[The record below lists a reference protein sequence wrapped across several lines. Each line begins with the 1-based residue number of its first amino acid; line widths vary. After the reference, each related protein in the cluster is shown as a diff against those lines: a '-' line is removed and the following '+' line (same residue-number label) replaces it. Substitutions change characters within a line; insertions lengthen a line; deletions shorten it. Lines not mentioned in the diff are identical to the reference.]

1 MKISLHNTSLDRSGK
16 TPLTAQLQQLI
27 DEIDRAG
34 GGTLVV
40 SAGDW
45 MTGTLILPSNFTL
58 HLEAGARLLAS
69 PNAEDYP
76 AELTQT
82 VAELSRMALIYARN
96 AHHITLSGE
105 GCLAGGASAWFAE
118 RADEQGYRQ
127 PKTMRP
133 RMLVLEGCQQVRI
146 RDITISDSPMWT
158 AHLVSCNQVFIQNL
172 TIDND
177 LALSNTDALDIDS
190 CQHVHIS
197 DSYFSAADDGICI
210 KTTRKPQELQ
220 QATRHVVV
228 SNCLIRSK
236 SCAIKIGTETFAD
249 ISHIA
254 VHNCSIF
261 ESNRGIGLVSRDG
274 GRFSQMIFSNILFDC
289 RHGHPCHWG
298 KADPVFIS
306 VRHRDPQVQPG
317 RVEDITFSQL
327 SGVSEGAINLHA
339 ETPGD
344 IRHVTFNG
352 LSLQQL
358 SGPSDEQGCYDIR
371 PPCNPASP
379 TGMGLDNAYRVN
391 PQTGRAWGVDAYPG
405 GLPAFYA
412 NGVQDLTLNDLRI
425 RRPTPLPQGWNI
437 NAIVQ
442 ENADA

>member
-1 MKISLHNTSLDRSGK
+1 MKISLHSTSLDRSGK

-45 MTGTLILPSNFTL
+45 MTGTLVLPSNFTL

-69 PNAEDYP
+69 PHVEDYP
-76 AELTQT
+76 AEMTQT
-82 VAELSRMALIYARN
+82 VAELSRMALIYAHGC
-96 AHHITLSGE
+96 HHLTVSGE
-105 GCLAGGASAWFAE
+105 GALVGGASAWFAAS
-118 RADEQGYRQ
+118 ADDQGYYQ

-158 AHLVSCNQVFIQNL
+158 AHLVSCNQVFIHNL

-210 KTTRKPQELQ
+210 KTTRKPESLQ

-228 SNCLIRSK
+228 NNCLIRSK
-236 SCAIKIGTETFAD
+236 SCAIKVGTETYAD

-298 KADPVFIS
+298 KADPVFVS
-306 VRHRDPQVQPG
+306 VRHRDPQIRPG
-317 RVEDITFSQL
+317 WVEDITFSQL
-327 SGVSEGAINLHA
+327 SGVAEGAINLHS

-344 IRHVTFNG
+344 IRHVSFNTV
-352 LSLQQL
+352 SLQQVA
-358 SGPSDEQGCYDIR
+358 SPSDEQRCYDIR
-371 PPCNPASP
+371 PPCNPANP
-379 TGMGLDNAYRVN
+379 TGMGTDNAYRVN
-391 PQTGRAWGVDAYPG
+391 PQTGRAWGVDTYPG
-405 GLPAFYA
+405 GLPALYA
-412 NGVQDLTLNDLRI
+412 NGVRGLTLNSLHI
-425 RRPTPLPQGWNI
+425 RRPQPLPPDWNSRE
-437 NAIVQ
+437 IVQ

>member
-1 MKISLHNTSLDRSGK
+1 MKISLHDTSFDRSGK
-16 TPLTAQLQQLI
+16 TPLTAQLQHLI

-40 SAGDW
+40 SPGDW
-45 MTGTLILPSNFTL
+45 MTGTLVLPSNFTL

-69 PNAEDYP
+69 PHAEDYP
-76 AELTQT
+76 ADLTQT
-82 VAELSRMALIYARN
+82 VAELSRMALIYARD

-105 GCLAGGASAWFAE
+105 GCLVGGAAAWFSAS
-118 RADEQGYRQ
+118 ADAQGYRQ
-127 PKTMRP
+127 PKNMRP

-158 AHLVSCNQVFIQNL
+158 AHLVSCNQLFIHNL

-190 CQHVHIS
+190 CQYVQIS

-210 KTTRKPQELQ
+210 KTTRKPAALQ

-228 SNCLIRSK
+228 NNCLIRSK
-236 SCAIKIGTETFAD
+236 SCAIKIGTETYAD

-274 GRFSQMIFSNILFDC
+274 GQFSQMIFSNILFDC

-306 VRHRDPQVQPG
+306 VRHRDPNIQPG

-327 SGVSEGAINLHA
+327 SGVSEGAINLHC
-339 ETPGD
+339 ETAGE
-344 IRHVTFNG
+344 IRHVSFNA

-358 SGPSDEQGCYDIR
+358 AGPSDEQGCYDIR

-391 PQTGRAWGVDAYPG
+391 PQTGRAWGVEAYAD
-405 GLPAFYA
+405 GLPALYA
-412 NGVQDLTLNDLRI
+412 NGVSDLTLDGLRI
-425 RRPTPLPQGWNI
+425 RRPEPLPQGWNPE
-437 NAIVQ
+437 AIVLQ
-442 ENADA
+442 NADA

>member
-158 AHLVSCNQVFIQNL
+158 AHLVSCNQVFIWRCP
-172 TIDND
+172 TPMRWISTAASMCT
-177 LALSNTDALDIDS
+177 LAI
-190 CQHVHIS
+190 
-197 DSYFSAADDGICI
+197 
-210 KTTRKPQELQ
+210 
-220 QATRHVVV
+220 ATSVLPMMASV
-228 SNCLIRSK
+228 SKRPANRR
-236 SCAIKIGTETFAD
+236 
-249 ISHIA
+249 
-254 VHNCSIF
+254 N
-261 ESNRGIGLVSRDG
+261 SNRRPATWWS
-274 GRFSQMIFSNILFDC
+274 
-289 RHGHPCHWG
+289 
-298 KADPVFIS
+298 
-306 VRHRDPQVQPG
+306 
-317 RVEDITFSQL
+317 
-327 SGVSEGAINLHA
+327 AIA
-339 ETPGD
+339 
-344 IRHVTFNG
+344 
-352 LSLQQL
+352 
-358 SGPSDEQGCYDIR
+358 
-371 PPCNPASP
+371 
-379 TGMGLDNAYRVN
+379 
-391 PQTGRAWGVDAYPG
+391 
-405 GLPAFYA
+405 
-412 NGVQDLTLNDLRI
+412 
-425 RRPTPLPQGWNI
+425 
-437 NAIVQ
+437 
-442 ENADA
+442 